1 MFPEDSQKQ
10 GEGRKVLGGWRLQT
24 LSKNIG
30 AMQAGPEGKLGF
42 RGSVVKPPLSQGA
55 DQL

>member
-1 MFPEDSQKQ
+1 MFQDDSQKQ
-10 GEGRKVLGGWRLQT
+10 GEGRKVLGGRGLQT

-42 RGSVVKPPLSQGA
+42 RVSVVKPPLSQGA
-55 DQL
+55 DLL